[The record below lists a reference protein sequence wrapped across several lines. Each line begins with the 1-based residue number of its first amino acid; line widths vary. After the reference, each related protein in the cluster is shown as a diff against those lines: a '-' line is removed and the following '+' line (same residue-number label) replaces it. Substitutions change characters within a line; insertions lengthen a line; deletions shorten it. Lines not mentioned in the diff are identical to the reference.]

1 MGNNI
6 LKKNIFYFI
15 FILFIFILDRVT
27 KLWIIS
33 IFNSE
38 NNLEIKISSFINLH
52 LIWNKGIAFGLF
64 SYGEKFEYNLLTG
77 LIIMIISIV
86 FWMTIK
92 TKGLEKY
99 GFLMILGGALGNIFD
114 RLYYSAV
121 PDFIDIYYKNFHW
134 FVFNVADIFITV
146 GVLMLIINEITIYA
160 RNYTSL
166 HNILWWLHQL
176 KANKEVFI
184 TQITCRVCNIFF

>member
-1 MGNNI
+1 MFVGKLTQNHAQDMGNNM
-6 LKKNIFYFI
+6 LKKNIFYFF
-15 FILFIFILDRVT
+15 FILFIFVLDRIS

-38 NNLEIKISSFINLH
+38 NNLEIKISSFINLN

-77 LIIMIISIV
+77 LIIIIISIV
-86 FWMTIK
+86 FWMIIT
-92 TKGLEKY
+92 TQGLEKY

-134 FVFNVADIFITV
+134 FVFNVADIFITA
-146 GVLMLIINEITIYA
+146 GVLILIINEITIK
-160 RNYTSL
+160 N
-166 HNILWWLHQL
+166 H
-176 KANKEVFI
+176 K
-184 TQITCRVCNIFF
+184 

>member
-1 MGNNI
+1 MFVGKLTQSHAQDMGNNM
-6 LKKNIFYFI
+6 LKKNIFYF
-15 FILFIFILDRVT
+15 FLILFIFILDRIS

-38 NNLEIKISSFINLH
+38 NNLEIKISSFINLN

-77 LIIMIISIV
+77 LIIIISAIV
-86 FWMTIK
+86 FWMIIK
-92 TKGLEKY
+92 TKGLEKF

-146 GVLMLIINEITIYA
+146 GVLMLIKNEITIK
-160 RNYTSL
+160 N
-166 HNILWWLHQL
+166 H
-176 KANKEVFI
+176 K
-184 TQITCRVCNIFF
+184 

>member
-1 MGNNI
+1 MFVGKLTQNHAQDMGNNM
-6 LKKNIFYFI
+6 LKKNIFYFF
-15 FILFIFILDRVT
+15 FILFIFILDRVS

-146 GVLMLIINEITIYA
+146 GVLMLIINEITIK
-160 RNYTSL
+160 NP
-166 HNILWWLHQL
+166 
-176 KANKEVFI
+176 K
-184 TQITCRVCNIFF
+184 

>member
-1 MGNNI
+1 MFVGKLIQNHAQDMGNNM
-6 LKKNIFYFI
+6 LKKNIFYFF
-15 FILFIFILDRVT
+15 FILFIFILDRIS

-38 NNLEIKISSFINLH
+38 NNLEIKISSFINLN

-77 LIIMIISIV
+77 LIIIIIVIV
-86 FWMTIK
+86 FWMIIK
-92 TKGLEKY
+92 TKGFEKY

-146 GVLMLIINEITIYA
+146 GVLMLIINEITIK
-160 RNYTSL
+160 N
-166 HNILWWLHQL
+166 H
-176 KANKEVFI
+176 K
-184 TQITCRVCNIFF
+184 

>member
-1 MGNNI
+1 MFVGKLTQNHAQDMGNDM
-6 LKKNIFYFI
+6 LKKNIFYF
-15 FILFIFILDRVT
+15 FFTLFIFIIDRVS

-38 NNLEIKISSFINLH
+38 NNLEIKISSFINLN

-77 LIIMIISIV
+77 LIIMIIAIV
-86 FWMTIK
+86 FWMIIK

-146 GVLMLIINEITIYA
+146 GVLMLIINEITIK
-160 RNYTSL
+160 N
-166 HNILWWLHQL
+166 H
-176 KANKEVFI
+176 K
-184 TQITCRVCNIFF
+184 

>member
-1 MGNNI
+1 MFVGKLTQNHAQDMGNNM
-6 LKKNIFYFI
+6 LKKNIFYFF
-15 FILFIFILDRVT
+15 FILFIFILDRIS

-33 IFNSE
+33 IFNLE
-38 NNLEIKISSFINLH
+38 NNLEIKISSFINLN

-77 LIIMIISIV
+77 LIIIIIVIV
-86 FWMTIK
+86 FWMIIK
-92 TKGLEKY
+92 TKGFEKY

-134 FVFNVADIFITV
+134 FVFNVADIFITI
-146 GVLMLIINEITIYA
+146 GVLMLIINEITIKK
-160 RNYTSL
+160 S
-166 HNILWWLHQL
+166 
-176 KANKEVFI
+176 
-184 TQITCRVCNIFF
+184 

>member
-1 MGNNI
+1 MFVGKLTQNHAQDMGNNM

-15 FILFIFILDRVT
+15 FILFIFILDRVS

-38 NNLEIKISSFINLH
+38 NNLEIKISSFINLN

-86 FWMTIK
+86 FWMIIK

-146 GVLMLIINEITIYA
+146 GVLMLIINEITIK
-160 RNYTSL
+160 NP
-166 HNILWWLHQL
+166 
-176 KANKEVFI
+176 K
-184 TQITCRVCNIFF
+184 

>member
-6 LKKNIFYFI
+6 LKKNIFYFL

-77 LIIMIISIV
+77 LIIIIIAIV
-86 FWMTIK
+86 FWMIIK

-146 GVLMLIINEITIYA
+146 GVLMLIINEITIK
-160 RNYTSL
+160 NY
-166 HNILWWLHQL
+166 
-176 KANKEVFI
+176 K
-184 TQITCRVCNIFF
+184 

>member
-1 MGNNI
+1 MFVGKLTRNHAQDMGNNM
-6 LKKNIFYFI
+6 LKKNIFYFF
-15 FILFIFILDRVT
+15 FILFIFILDRIS

-33 IFNSE
+33 IFNLE
-38 NNLEIKISSFINLH
+38 NSLEIKISSFINLN

-77 LIIMIISIV
+77 LIIIIISIV
-86 FWMTIK
+86 FWMIIK
-92 TKGLEKY
+92 TKGFEKY

-134 FVFNVADIFITV
+134 FVFNVADIFITL
-146 GVLMLIINEITIYA
+146 GVLMLIINEITIK
-160 RNYTSL
+160 N
-166 HNILWWLHQL
+166 H
-176 KANKEVFI
+176 K
-184 TQITCRVCNIFF
+184 

>member
-1 MGNNI
+1 MFVGKLTQNHAQDMGNNM
-6 LKKNIFYFI
+6 LKKNIFYFF
-15 FILFIFILDRVT
+15 FILFIFILDRIS

-38 NNLEIKISSFINLH
+38 NNLEIKISSFINLN

-77 LIIMIISIV
+77 LIIIIISIL
-86 FWMTIK
+86 FWLIIK

-146 GVLMLIINEITIYA
+146 GVLMLIIN
-160 RNYTSL
+160 
-166 HNILWWLHQL
+166 
-176 KANKEVFI
+176 
-184 TQITCRVCNIFF
+184 

>member
-1 MGNNI
+1 MFVGKLTRNHAQDMGNNM
-6 LKKNIFYFI
+6 LKKNIFYFF
-15 FILFIFILDRVT
+15 FILFIFILDRIS

-33 IFNSE
+33 ISNLE
-38 NNLEIKISSFINLH
+38 NNLEIKISSFINLN

-77 LIIMIISIV
+77 LIIIIISIV
-86 FWMTIK
+86 FWMIIK
-92 TKGLEKY
+92 TKGLEKF

-146 GVLMLIINEITIYA
+146 GVLMLIINEITIK
-160 RNYTSL
+160 N
-166 HNILWWLHQL
+166 H
-176 KANKEVFI
+176 K
-184 TQITCRVCNIFF
+184 

>member
-1 MGNNI
+1 MFVGKLIQNHAQDMGNNM
-6 LKKNIFYFI
+6 LKKNIFYF
-15 FILFIFILDRVT
+15 FLVLLIFILDRIS

-38 NNLEIKISSFINLH
+38 NNLEIKISSFINLN

-77 LIIMIISIV
+77 LIIMIIVIV
-86 FWMTIK
+86 FWMIIK
-92 TKGLEKY
+92 TKGFEKY

-146 GVLMLIINEITIYA
+146 GVLMLIINEITIK
-160 RNYTSL
+160 N
-166 HNILWWLHQL
+166 H
-176 KANKEVFI
+176 K
-184 TQITCRVCNIFF
+184 

>member
-1 MGNNI
+1 MGNNL
-6 LKKNIFYFI
+6 LKKNIFYFF
-15 FILFIFILDRVT
+15 FILFIFILDRIS

-33 IFNSE
+33 IFNLE
-38 NNLEIKISSFINLH
+38 NNLEIKISSFINLN

-77 LIIMIISIV
+77 LIIMIIAIV
-86 FWMTIK
+86 FLMIIK
-92 TKGLEKY
+92 TKGFEKY

-146 GVLMLIINEITIYA
+146 GVLMLIINEITIK
-160 RNYTSL
+160 N
-166 HNILWWLHQL
+166 H
-176 KANKEVFI
+176 K
-184 TQITCRVCNIFF
+184 

>member
-1 MGNNI
+1 MFVGKLTRNHAQDMGNNM
-6 LKKNIFYFI
+6 LKKNIFYF
-15 FILFIFILDRVT
+15 FLILFIFILDRIS

-33 IFNSE
+33 IFNLE
-38 NNLEIKISSFINLH
+38 NNLEIKISSFINLN

-64 SYGEKFEYNLLTG
+64 SYGEKFEYNLFTC
-77 LIIMIISIV
+77 LIIMIIAIV
-86 FWMTIK
+86 FWMIIK
-92 TKGLEKY
+92 TKGFEKY

-146 GVLMLIINEITIYA
+146 GVLMLIINEITIK
-160 RNYTSL
+160 N
-166 HNILWWLHQL
+166 H
-176 KANKEVFI
+176 K
-184 TQITCRVCNIFF
+184 

>member
-86 FWMTIK
+86 FWMIIK

-99 GFLMILGGALGNIFD
+99 GFVMILGGALGNIFD

-146 GVLMLIINEITIYA
+146 GVLMLIINEITIK
-160 RNYTSL
+160 N
-166 HNILWWLHQL
+166 H
-176 KANKEVFI
+176 K
-184 TQITCRVCNIFF
+184 

>member
-1 MGNNI
+1 MFVGKLIQNHVQDMGNNM
-6 LKKNIFYFI
+6 LKRNIFYF
-15 FILFIFILDRVT
+15 FLILFIFILDRIS

-33 IFNSE
+33 IFNPE
-38 NNLEIKISSFINLH
+38 NNLEIKVSSFINLN

-77 LIIMIISIV
+77 LIIIIIAIV
-86 FWMTIK
+86 FWMIIK

-146 GVLMLIINEITIYA
+146 GVLMLIINELTIK
-160 RNYTSL
+160 N
-166 HNILWWLHQL
+166 H
-176 KANKEVFI
+176 K
-184 TQITCRVCNIFF
+184 

>member
-1 MGNNI
+1 MFVGKLTRNHAQDMGKNM
-6 LKKNIFYFI
+6 LKKNIFYFF
-15 FILFIFILDRVT
+15 FILFIFILDRIS

-33 IFNSE
+33 IFNLE
-38 NNLEIKISSFINLH
+38 NNLEIKISSFINLN

-77 LIIMIISIV
+77 LIIMIIAIV
-86 FWMTIK
+86 FLMIIK
-92 TKGLEKY
+92 TKGFEKY

-146 GVLMLIINEITIYA
+146 GVLMLIINEITIK
-160 RNYTSL
+160 N
-166 HNILWWLHQL
+166 H
-176 KANKEVFI
+176 K
-184 TQITCRVCNIFF
+184 

>member
-1 MGNNI
+1 MFVGKLTRNHAQDMGNNM
-6 LKKNIFYFI
+6 LKKNIFYFF
-15 FILFIFILDRVT
+15 FILSIIILDRIS

-38 NNLEIKISSFINLH
+38 NNLEIKISSFINLN

-77 LIIMIISIV
+77 LIIMIIAIV
-86 FWMTIK
+86 FWMIIK

-146 GVLMLIINEITIYA
+146 GVLMLIINEITIK
-160 RNYTSL
+160 N
-166 HNILWWLHQL
+166 H
-176 KANKEVFI
+176 K
-184 TQITCRVCNIFF
+184 

>member
-1 MGNNI
+1 MFVGKLIQNHAQDMGNNMF
-6 LKKNIFYFI
+6 KKNIFYF
-15 FILFIFILDRVT
+15 FLVLLIFILDRIS

-38 NNLEIKISSFINLH
+38 NNLEIKISSFINLN

-77 LIIMIISIV
+77 LIIIITVIM
-86 FWMTIK
+86 FWMIIK

-99 GFLMILGGALGNIFD
+99 GFLLILGGALGNIFD

-146 GVLMLIINEITIYA
+146 GVLMLIINEIAIK
-160 RNYTSL
+160 N
-166 HNILWWLHQL
+166 H
-176 KANKEVFI
+176 K
-184 TQITCRVCNIFF
+184 

>member
-1 MGNNI
+1 MFVGKLIQNHAQDMGSNM
-6 LKKNIFYFI
+6 LRKNIFYF
-15 FILFIFILDRVT
+15 FLILFIFILDRIS

-38 NNLEIKISSFINLH
+38 NNLEIKISSFINLN

-77 LIIMIISIV
+77 LIIIISAIV
-86 FWMTIK
+86 FWMIIK

-146 GVLMLIINEITIYA
+146 GVLMLIINEITIK
-160 RNYTSL
+160 N
-166 HNILWWLHQL
+166 H
-176 KANKEVFI
+176 K
-184 TQITCRVCNIFF
+184 

>member
-1 MGNNI
+1 MFVGKLIQSHVQDMGNNM
-6 LKKNIFYFI
+6 LKRNIFYF
-15 FILFIFILDRVT
+15 FLILFIFILDRIS

-38 NNLEIKISSFINLH
+38 NNLEIKISSFINLN

-77 LIIMIISIV
+77 LIIIITVIM
-86 FWMTIK
+86 FWMIIK

-99 GFLMILGGALGNIFD
+99 GFLLILGGALGNIFD

-146 GVLMLIINEITIYA
+146 GVLMLIINEITIK
-160 RNYTSL
+160 N
-166 HNILWWLHQL
+166 H
-176 KANKEVFI
+176 K
-184 TQITCRVCNIFF
+184 

>member
-1 MGNNI
+1 MFVGKLTQNHAQGMGNNM
-6 LKKNIFYFI
+6 LKKNIFYFF
-15 FILFIFILDRVT
+15 FILFIFILDRVS

-38 NNLEIKISSFINLH
+38 NNLEIKISSFINLN

-77 LIIMIISIV
+77 LIIMIIAIV
-86 FWMTIK
+86 FLMIIK
-92 TKGLEKY
+92 TKGFEKY

-146 GVLMLIINEITIYA
+146 GVLMLIINEITIK
-160 RNYTSL
+160 N
-166 HNILWWLHQL
+166 H
-176 KANKEVFI
+176 K
-184 TQITCRVCNIFF
+184 

>member
-1 MGNNI
+1 MFVGKLTQNHAQDMGNNM
-6 LKKNIFYFI
+6 LKKNIFYFF

-146 GVLMLIINEITIYA
+146 GVLMLIINEITIK
-160 RNYTSL
+160 NP
-166 HNILWWLHQL
+166 
-176 KANKEVFI
+176 K
-184 TQITCRVCNIFF
+184 

>member
-6 LKKNIFYFI
+6 LKKNIFYFF
-15 FILFIFILDRVT
+15 FILFIFILDRVS

-33 IFNSE
+33 IFNLE
-38 NNLEIKISSFINLH
+38 NNLEIKISSFINLN

-86 FWMTIK
+86 FWMIIK

-146 GVLMLIINEITIYA
+146 GVLMLIINEITIK
-160 RNYTSL
+160 NP
-166 HNILWWLHQL
+166 
-176 KANKEVFI
+176 K
-184 TQITCRVCNIFF
+184 

>member
-1 MGNNI
+1 MFVGKLTQNHAQDMGNNM
-6 LKKNIFYFI
+6 LKKNIFYFF
-15 FILFIFILDRVT
+15 FILFIFILDRIS

-38 NNLEIKISSFINLH
+38 NNLEIKISSFINLN

-77 LIIMIISIV
+77 LIIIITVIV
-86 FWMTIK
+86 FWMIMK
-92 TKGLEKY
+92 TKGLEKF

-146 GVLMLIINEITIYA
+146 GVLMLIINEIAIK
-160 RNYTSL
+160 N
-166 HNILWWLHQL
+166 H
-176 KANKEVFI
+176 K
-184 TQITCRVCNIFF
+184 

>member
-1 MGNNI
+1 MGNNM
-6 LKKNIFYFI
+6 LKKNIFYFF
-15 FILFIFILDRVT
+15 FILFIFILDRVS

-38 NNLEIKISSFINLH
+38 NNLEIKISSFINLN

-86 FWMTIK
+86 FWMIIK

-146 GVLMLIINEITIYA
+146 GVLMLIINEITIK
-160 RNYTSL
+160 NP
-166 HNILWWLHQL
+166 
-176 KANKEVFI
+176 K
-184 TQITCRVCNIFF
+184 

>member
-1 MGNNI
+1 MFVGKLIQSHVQDMGSNM
-6 LKKNIFYFI
+6 LRKNIFYF
-15 FILFIFILDRVT
+15 FLILFIFILDRIS

-38 NNLEIKISSFINLH
+38 NNLEIKISSFINLN

-77 LIIMIISIV
+77 LIIIITVIV
-86 FWMTIK
+86 FWMIIK

-121 PDFIDIYYKNFHW
+121 PDFIDIYFKNFHW

-146 GVLMLIINEITIYA
+146 GVLMLIINEITIK
-160 RNYTSL
+160 N
-166 HNILWWLHQL
+166 H
-176 KANKEVFI
+176 K
-184 TQITCRVCNIFF
+184 